1 MSSEEQNL
9 LDEEWELISRYKR
22 SGDLEA
28 LGRLYK
34 KYMHLVYGVCLKYFK
49 NKEDSQDAVM
59 QIFEKIVVNLP
70 KSDVKNFKSWLFVVT
85 KNHCLMQLRSSGHK
99 LKRNQQDITEPSV
112 ENGLILHHSNEEDN
126 LETDLSKLER
136 CIEKLNTEQKKCV
149 QLFYLEKRTYIEIKE
164 ITNYELKKVN
174 SYIQNGKRNL
184 KLCMSN

>member
-28 LGRLYK
+28 LGQLYK

-85 KNHCLMQLRSSGHK
+85 KNH
-99 LKRNQQDITEPSV
+99 
-112 ENGLILHHSNEEDN
+112 
-126 LETDLSKLER
+126 
-136 CIEKLNTEQKKCV
+136 
-149 QLFYLEKRTYIEIKE
+149 
-164 ITNYELKKVN
+164 
-174 SYIQNGKRNL
+174 
-184 KLCMSN
+184 